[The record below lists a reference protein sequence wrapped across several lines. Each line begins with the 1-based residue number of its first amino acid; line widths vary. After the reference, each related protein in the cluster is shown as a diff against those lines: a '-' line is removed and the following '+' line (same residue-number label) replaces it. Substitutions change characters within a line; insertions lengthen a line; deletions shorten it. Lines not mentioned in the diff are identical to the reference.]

1 MKSILITIMIFYLS
15 YSVYGQRM
23 IPKQKSIE
31 INSGLF
37 IKKDSESYFI
47 NTGLVIFS
55 KKGNYMLYSLEYSKT
70 LVPYKSI
77 KIPVEN
83 YTAEVGYSFN
93 ILANRTKSFMVN
105 TNLSAMGGY
114 EYINQGEDLLYDGA
128 KLLNKSSFIYG
139 MSAKLSLETYLSD
152 HIAIIA
158 STRAR
163 LLFKNSQDQ
172 LVSSIGIGLRINL

>member
-15 YSVYGQRM
+15 YNVYGQRM
-23 IPKQKSIE
+23 IPNQKSIE

-47 NTGLVIFS
+47 NTSLVIFS
-55 KKGNYMLYSLEYSKT
+55 KKGNYMLYSLEYSKNS
-70 LVPYKSI
+70 VPYKSI

-105 TNLSAMGGY
+105 TSLSAMGGY
-114 EYINQGEDLLYDGA
+114 EYINQGEDLLYDGT
-128 KLLNKSSFIYG
+128 KLLNESSFIYG
-139 MSAKLSLETYLSD
+139 MGAKLSLETYLSD

-163 LLFKNSQDQ
+163 LLFKTSQDQ